1 MSVSMIMV
9 IVTFLVLM
17 LLGFPVLFALGI
29 PGLVWLGMNP
39 KMPVTILSQ
48 NMMAYLNSFTLLCLP
63 GFMLVGRLMNTCGV
77 TDRLF
82 NLSLA
87 LVGRFRGGMAYANCV
102 ASAMFASMSGSA
114 IADAGG
120 LGLVEMKMMKQAGYK
135 PEFAAGVT
143 AASSIIGPIIPPS
156 AAMVLLGAISQI
168 SVASMFFGGV
178 VPGVL
183 LCGALCAQVF
193 IVAHFTKSG
202 KAMPCSPIPVRQA
215 LLTIPKAFPALF
227 TFVII
232 LGSILSG
239 ICTTT
244 EAAVIAIW
252 YSIFLGI
259 CYKKVTLKN
268 LWETCKDTAEACG
281 PLFII
286 MTSASMFSWIIT
298 REGLPQMI
306 ASGMQ
311 SIAEHSSV
319 LVVIFICVLIF
330 LVIGCF
336 MDTTAAVL
344 LLAPIIMPVVKGMGI
359 DPIYFGVLMILGLM
373 VGIITPPFG
382 ICLFVV
388 SGVAKLPVK
397 AVTKEAVKYIPAMV
411 AVILLIMFFPQIV
424 LFLPNLL
431 FGK

>member
-1 MSVSMIMV
+1 MSVSMIVV

-29 PGLVWLGMNP
+29 PGLVWLGMNS

-120 LGLVEMKMMKQAGYK
+120 LGLVEMKMMKQAGYE
-135 PEFAAGVT
+135 PEYAAGVT
-143 AASSIIGPIIPPS
+143 VASSIIGPIIPPS

-183 LCGALCAQVF
+183 LCGALCVQVF
-193 IVAHFTKSG
+193 IIAHFTEKG
-202 KAMPCSPIPVRQA
+202 KKMPCSPIPVKQA
-215 LLTIPKAFPALF
+215 LLTIPQAFPALL
-227 TFVII
+227 TFIII

-244 EAAVIAIW
+244 EAAVIAVW

-306 ASGMQ
+306 ATGMQ

-424 LFLPNLL
+424 LFLPNVL

>member
-1 MSVSMIMV
+1 MTTSMIVV
-9 IVTFLVLM
+9 IVCFLVLM
-17 LLGFPVLFALGI
+17 LLGFPVLFSLGI
-29 PGLVWLGMNP
+29 PGLIWLLMNP
-39 KMPVTILSQ
+39 RMPVTILSQ

-77 TDRLF
+77 TDKLF

-102 ASAMFASMSGSA
+102 ASALFASMSGSA

-120 LGLVEMKMMKQAGYK
+120 LGLVEMRMMKKAGYDK
-135 PEFAAGVT
+135 SYAAGVT

-168 SVASMFFGGV
+168 SVAKMFFGGII
-178 VPGVL
+178 PGVM

-193 IVAHFTKSG
+193 IIAHFTKKG
-202 KAMPCSPIPVRQA
+202 REMPCSPIPVKQA
-215 LLTIPKAFPALF
+215 LLTIPKAFPALL
-227 TFVII
+227 TFIII
-232 LGSILSG
+232 LGSILTG

-244 EAAVIAIW
+244 EAAVIAVW

-298 REGLPQMI
+298 REGLPHLLSSAMQ
-306 ASGMQ
+306 GMAANYG
-311 SIAEHSSV
+311 IT
-319 LVVIFICVLIF
+319 VVILLCLVIF
-330 LVIGCF
+330 LIIGCF
-336 MDTTAAVL
+336 MDTTAAVI
-344 LLAPIIMPVVKGMGI
+344 LLAPIIMPVVKSMGI
-359 DPIYFGVLMILGLM
+359 DPIYFGVLMILALM

-397 AVTKEAVKYIPAMV
+397 SVTKEAVRYIPAMLV
-411 AVILLIMFFPQIV
+411 VIALIMFFPKIV
-424 LFLPNLL
+424 TFLPNLF
-431 FGK
+431 FG